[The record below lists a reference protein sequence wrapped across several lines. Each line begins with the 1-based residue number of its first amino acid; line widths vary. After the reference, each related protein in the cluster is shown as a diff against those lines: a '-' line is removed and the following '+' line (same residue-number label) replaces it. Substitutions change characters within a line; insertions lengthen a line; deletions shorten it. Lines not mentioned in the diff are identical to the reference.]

1 MTNLMQAAILEVPGR
16 PLRLTT
22 IARPLEPGP
31 GEVLVRI
38 KVSGIN
44 PLDLKIH
51 QGAAPHARHPAPAI
65 LGLDMAGTI
74 EAIGRDVP
82 DFQPGDDVYGLVGG
96 VGGIQGTLAEFATVD
111 ADLLAPKP
119 SSLSF
124 REAAVLPLGVITAW
138 EGLVDRMQIQR
149 EQTLLVLGGGG
160 GVGQAAIQIG
170 RYFGADVFATGSQG
184 SRESIEGAGAAFID
198 SREPVPDYVG
208 RLAAGIGFDLVYD
221 TAGGASLDA
230 AFEAVRKF
238 GHVASALGW
247 GTHALAPLSFK
258 GASYSGVF
266 ALIPLLSG
274 EGRRRHGEILREAAA
289 MVDAGALRPFLS
301 PDRFTLE
308 TAGSAYQA
316 ASERRSRGKIA
327 VEIS

>member
-38 KVSGIN
+38 KASGIN

-208 RLAAGIGFDLVYD
+208 RLATGIGFDLVYD